1 MGIAVLLSGGVD
13 SSVALAMLRSRGL
26 DLTAFYLKVWLEDE
40 VKFLGDCPWEEDLKN
55 ARAVCRHLGV
65 DLEVVSMQVEYF
77 DRVVSYALSELKA
90 GRTPSPDIFCNQ
102 RIKFGLF
109 DSVVGT
115 SFDRIASGHYVVR
128 RRRQGRTQLARSPDP
143 VKDQSYFLSHQS
155 ESQIE
160 RSMFPIGHL
169 EKAQVRS
176 LAHRI
181 GLPNSGRPDSQGI
194 CFLGNINYAE
204 FVRHYLG
211 EREGKVVDAVT
222 GRTLGTHSGYW
233 FYTIG
238 QRQGLGLSGGPWYV
252 TDKDIAENTL
262 FVAHKSEADARMRRQ
277 FTVTEAHW
285 IGARPH
291 FDEAVDG
298 SGIRLVVKLR
308 HGPVLVGC
316 MVNRLAQDRFE
327 VTLDEADSGVAPGQF
342 AVLYD
347 GDLCLGGA
355 KIEK

>member
-13 SSVALAMLRSRGL
+13 SSVALALLKSRDL

-40 VKFLGDCPWEEDLKN
+40 VKFLGDCPWEEDLEN
-55 ARAVCRHLGV
+55 ARAACRYLGV

-77 DRVVSYALSELKA
+77 DRVVSYALSELEA

-109 DSVVGT
+109 DSVVGS

-128 RRRQGRTQLARSPDP
+128 RRRQGRTELARSPDS

-160 RSMFPIGHL
+160 KSMFPIGHL
-169 EKAQVRS
+169 QKAEVRS
-176 LAHRI
+176 IARRI

-194 CFLGNINYAE
+194 CFLGNINYTE

-211 EREGKVVDAVT
+211 EREGSVVDAVT

-252 TDKDIAENTL
+252 TDKDIVENTL
-262 FVAHKSEADARMRRQ
+262 FVAHKREADARMRLQ
-277 FTVTEAHW
+277 FTVAEAHW
-285 IGARPH
+285 IGARPC
-291 FDEAVDG
+291 FDEAG
-298 SGIRLVVKLR
+298 RQSGIRLFVKLR

-316 MVNRLAQDRFE
+316 TVIPLGHNRFE
-327 VTLDEADSGVAPGQF
+327 VTLDQADGGVAPGQF
-342 AVLYD
+342 AVFYD
-347 GDLCLGGA
+347 GDICLGGA
-355 KIEK
+355 MIEK